1 MIKPFR
7 NRDWRKLLGIACLVK
22 QVSIGGLLATLVGCS
37 GGIIPNYQYY
47 QDLSVEEISA
57 EFKTYSK
64 DEEDIWLSAPW
75 MVELVGWLNEHQI
88 VDNQAQK
95 LMADFDPRGNELR
108 LHAPVEYA
116 YTVAAKKAFE
126 PAQFDRVRINDG
138 PLLRLQPQ
146 AADKDCDAKECTYS
160 QKIVIPLTVAEV
172 VGSRYTGLVIQL
184 IDPGKPA
191 MEFRMPDTYVR
202 AFTEQVAK
210 KLAANDM
217 DYHRV
222 VDGNARLENAFG
234 RDQLTVEDMAREWQ
248 CDRTTVQALELN
260 GPKSLFQVECGAD
273 SYRLVRCEWGEC
285 TAESAVA
292 Q

>member
-1 MIKPFR
+1 MGKSR
-7 NRDWRKLLGIACLVK
+7 L
-22 QVSIGGLLATLVGCS
+22 SILAASGALAAALVGCS

-47 QDLSVEEISA
+47 QDLSVEEIA
-57 EFKTYSK
+57 ADFKYYSK

-95 LMADFDPRGNELR
+95 LSADYDPQDRRLN
-108 LHAPVEYA
+108 LHAQVEYA
-116 YTVAAKKAFE
+116 YTVGAKKVFE
-126 PAQFDRVRINDG
+126 PAVFDRVRVNDG
-138 PLLRLQPQ
+138 ALLQVNP
-146 AADKDCDAKECTYS
+146 APVDVDCDENECTYS
-160 QKIVIPLTVAEV
+160 QKVVVPLTVAEV
-172 VGSRYTGLVIQL
+172 VGSRYTGLTIQL

-191 MEFRMPDTYVR
+191 MTFRMPETYVR
-202 AFTEQVAK
+202 AFSEQVGK
-210 KLAANDM
+210 KLGENYM
-217 DYHRV
+217 DYDRV
-222 VDGNARLENAFG
+222 VDANARLDNTFG

-260 GPKSLFQVECGAD
+260 GPQSLFQVECGDD

-285 TAESAVA
+285 TAEGPEV